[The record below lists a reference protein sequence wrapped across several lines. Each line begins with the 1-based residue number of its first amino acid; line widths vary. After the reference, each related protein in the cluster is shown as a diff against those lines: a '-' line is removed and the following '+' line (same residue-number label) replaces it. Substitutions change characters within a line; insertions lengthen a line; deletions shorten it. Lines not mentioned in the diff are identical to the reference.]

1 MVDTTSPVRDVHT
14 VAYTVSEL
22 NRLVSREIAG
32 RYRELASTLCDNAAF
47 LLANDDVPARVKQ
60 QRSRAYLDIAM
71 QLHQLA
77 DGEIRGAELGQV
89 TR

>member
-14 VAYTVSEL
+14 VAYTVAEL

-47 LLANDDVPARVKQ
+47 LIANDTVPARVKQ

-89 TR
+89 AR